1 MESPKDRLPPFGQ
14 NPGDDVRG
22 EMPADWHDIHNIH
35 SFAFQSDGEA
45 ELVDLLRRQGK
56 LQCSMVAQMGETRRV
71 VGSVISTT
79 VEVDG
84 RESLCL
90 EGIGPIGVLPAY
102 QGRGVGSALMVELR
116 TLAYDRSVDALVLL
130 GAPSYYSRFGF
141 VPGSTYGL
149 RCKWTDGPAFQILE
163 LRSGS
168 LGAASGVVRYDPA
181 FDALD

>member
-1 MESPKDRLPPFGQ
+1 MDSPKDQLPPFGQ

-22 EMPADWHDIHNIH
+22 EDPGDWQDIHNIH
-35 SFAFQSDGEA
+35 SCAFQCDGEA
-45 ELVDLLRRQGK
+45 GLVDLLRRQGNFR
-56 LQCSMVAQMGETRRV
+56 CSLIAQMGEARRL
-71 VGSVISTT
+71 VGSVISSA

-84 RESLCL
+84 CESLCL

-102 QGRGVGSALMVELR
+102 QRRGVGSALMVELR
-116 TLAYDRSVDALVLL
+116 TLAYNRSVDALVLL

-168 LGAASGVVRYDPA
+168 LDAASGLVRYDPA